1 MLTTLPGQ
9 QFTQQPLFA
18 ETWFIIKTTSMLL
31 FADLVDHKIHL
42 SAFMWETELATAGCP
57 NNGRKCWSRG
67 HSSWGKHYSNRATQV
82 TRIKPQSWHHTFL
95 SAALELKN
103 THRQTQ
109 TGWKSSYKTSLNL
122 RREIFPWG
130 ESGITQVFFLFFFLK
145 KQNLGL
151 AFHWR

>member
-57 NNGRKCWSRG
+57 NNGRKC
-67 HSSWGKHYSNRATQV
+67 
-82 TRIKPQSWHHTFL
+82 
-95 SAALELKN
+95 
-103 THRQTQ
+103 
-109 TGWKSSYKTSLNL
+109 
-122 RREIFPWG
+122 
-130 ESGITQVFFLFFFLK
+130 
-145 KQNLGL
+145 
-151 AFHWR
+151 